1 MRTATDKEVS
11 SVQAMQMPVQ
21 SLEDKQVS
29 VTNVSDSLH
38 LSQKKEIISV
48 GKRGV
53 HSKLRRKLEVNVSSP
68 NKPH

>member
-29 VTNVSDSLH
+29 VTNVSDSLY